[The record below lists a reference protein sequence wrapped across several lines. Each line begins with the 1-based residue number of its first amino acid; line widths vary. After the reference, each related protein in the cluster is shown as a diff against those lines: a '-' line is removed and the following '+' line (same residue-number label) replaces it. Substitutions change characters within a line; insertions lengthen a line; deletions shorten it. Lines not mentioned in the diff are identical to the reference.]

1 MTDDQR
7 HEDSDLQ
14 PDPGKQPETPDFP
27 LPGAEHPIS
36 QNTPEKPEKAD
47 APSDNPIDGEDR
59 DEEPHQSGTPVPYK
73 LDLGR
78 WIVEGWRLIRNDM
91 VGYIIAALIL
101 VMITGLSWKIHPVIW
116 LAVAGPMKAGFF
128 LMTVNHMR
136 TGRPLIG
143 DLFQAFT
150 RYIPVTLANLVTA
163 IFIAAGYLFCL
174 IPGLFLRGIYFFTFL
189 FIVDRGLAF
198 WDAME
203 ASRKVAAR
211 DYLEFALLALVLFVI
226 NCVGFLFF
234 GIGLLVTI
242 PLGFAAIACAYR
254 ELVGLAPEPA
264 IKPANVS
271 PAAPGTE
278 SAPPEPPSII
288 S

>member
-1 MTDDQR
+1 MTDDER
-7 HEDSDLQ
+7 HEDSGLE
-14 PDPGKQPETPDFP
+14 PDSGKQPETPDFP
-27 LPGAEHPIS
+27 LPGAEHTVS
-36 QNTPEKPEKAD
+36 QSTPEQAD
-47 APSDNPIDGEDR
+47 APSDNPADGADR
-59 DEEPHQSGTPVPYK
+59 DEEPYQYGSLDPYK

-91 VGYIIAALIL
+91 VGYVIAALIL
-101 VMITGLSWKIHPVIW
+101 VTITGVAYKIHPIVW

-150 RYIPVTLANLVTA
+150 RYIPVTLAMLVTA
-163 IFIAAGYLFCL
+163 VFTAAGYLFCL
-174 IPGLFLRGIYFFTFL
+174 IPGIFLRGIYFFSFL
-189 FIVDRGLAF
+189 FIVDRGFDF

-234 GIGLLVTI
+234 GVGLFVTI
-242 PLGFAAIACAYR
+242 PLSFAAVACAYR
-254 ELVGLAPEPA
+254 ELVGLAAEPA
-264 IKPANVS
+264 IKPAIVP
-271 PAAPGTE
+271 PAAPV
-278 SAPPEPPSII
+278 S
-288 S
+288 

>member
-1 MTDDQR
+1 MTNDER
-7 HEDSDLQ
+7 HEDSGLD
-14 PDPGKQPETPDFP
+14 PDSGKQPETPDFP
-27 LPGAEHPIS
+27 LPGAEHPLS
-36 QNTPEKPEKAD
+36 QPPPEQTEAS
-47 APSDNPIDGEDR
+47 SDNPGDGEDR
-59 DEEPHQSGTPVPYK
+59 DEEPHQHSTLDPQK
-73 LDLGR
+73 LDMGR

-91 VGYIIAALIL
+91 VGYVIAALIL
-101 VMITGLSWKIHPVIW
+101 VAITALAYKIHPVIW
-116 LAVAGPMKAGFF
+116 LAIDGPMKAGFF

-150 RYIPVTLANLVTA
+150 RYIPVTLAMLVMT
-163 IFIAAGYLFCL
+163 IFIATGYLFCL

-189 FIVDRGLAF
+189 FIVDRGFDF

-203 ASRKVAAR
+203 ASRKIASR

-234 GIGLLVTI
+234 IVGIFVTI
-242 PLGFAAIACAYR
+242 PLSFATIACAYR

-264 IKPANVS
+264 IS
-271 PAAPGTE
+271 S
-278 SAPPEPPSII
+278 SAPVREDTPPRPPGII

>member
-1 MTDDQR
+1 MTDDER
-7 HEDSDLQ
+7 HEDSGLD
-14 PDPGKQPETPDFP
+14 PDSGKQPETPDFP
-27 LPGAEHPIS
+27 LPGAEHPIKQS
-36 QNTPEKPEKAD
+36 PPEQAD
-47 APSDNPIDGEDR
+47 APSDNPADVEDR
-59 DEEPHQSGTPVPYK
+59 GEEPYQHGTLDPHK
-73 LDLGR
+73 MDLGR
-78 WIVEGWRLIRNDM
+78 WIVEGWKLIRNDM
-91 VGYIIAALIL
+91 VGYVIAALIL
-101 VMITGLSWKIHPVIW
+101 VTIIALAYKIHPVVW

-136 TGRPLIG
+136 TGRPMIG

-150 RYIPVTLANLVTA
+150 RYIPVTLSMIVMS
-163 IFIAAGYLFCL
+163 IFIATGYLFCL

-189 FIVDRGLAF
+189 FIVDRGLDF

-203 ASRKVAAR
+203 ASRKVASK

-234 GIGLLVTI
+234 GVGLFVTI
-242 PLGFAAIACAYR
+242 PLSFAAVACAYR

-264 IKPANVS
+264 IRTASVPPAE
-271 PAAPGTE
+271 PGIE

>member
-1 MTDDQR
+1 MTDDERQK
-7 HEDSDLQ
+7 DSGLE
-14 PDPGKQPETPDFP
+14 PDPGKQPESPDFP
-27 LPGAEHPIS
+27 LPGAERPLIR
-36 QNTPEKPEKAD
+36 NAPEQADSSPEE
-47 APSDNPIDGEDR
+47 PSGSENK
-59 DEEPHQSGTPVPYK
+59 DEEPFQYGNLDPHK

-78 WIVEGWRLIRNDM
+78 WIMEGWRLIRNDM

-101 VMITGLSWKIHPVIW
+101 VSITVIAYKIHPIVW

-128 LMTVNHMR
+128 LMTINHMR

-150 RYIPVTLANLVTA
+150 RYIPVTLAMLVMA
-163 IFIAAGYLFCL
+163 VFIAAGYLFCL

-189 FIVDRGLAF
+189 FIVDRGFDF
-198 WDAME
+198 WEAME
-203 ASRKVAAR
+203 ASRNVAAR

-234 GIGLLVTI
+234 GIGLFVTI
-242 PLGFAAIACAYR
+242 PLSFAAVACAYR

-264 IKPANVS
+264 IRQTTVP
-271 PAAPGTE
+271 PAAPDN
-278 SAPPEPPSII
+278 
-288 S
+288 

>member
-1 MTDDQR
+1 MTNDER
-7 HEDSDLQ
+7 HEGSGLDPDS
-14 PDPGKQPETPDFP
+14 GKQPETPDFP
-27 LPGAEHPIS
+27 LPGSEHPIS
-36 QNTPEKPEKAD
+36 QIPAEQAD
-47 APSDNPIDGEDR
+47 TPSDNPADGEDR
-59 DEEPHQSGTPVPYK
+59 SEELYQHGTLDPHK

-91 VGYIIAALIL
+91 VGYVIAALIM
-101 VMITGLSWKIHPVIW
+101 VTITVLAYKIHPVVW

-136 TGRPLIG
+136 TGRPMIG

-150 RYIPVTLANLVTA
+150 RYIPVTLAMMVMS

-189 FIVDRGLAF
+189 FIVDRGLDF

-234 GIGLLVTI
+234 GVGLFVTI
-242 PLGFAAIACAYR
+242 PLSFAAVACAYR

-264 IKPANVS
+264 IKPATAPPVS
-271 PAAPGTE
+271 PGRE